1 MGAGHHL
8 AGGCSLSFDGLA
20 TNNPP
25 HGRITSETPTRNRS
39 TFGTGGKTRDKDGFL
54 KSFRKSLKSPY
65 LRVSLSRDGE
75 KENVDVAHMVAT
87 VDYQIYVFHP
97 PPGNLQA
104 THEAAGPRPAWA
116 Y

>member
-1 MGAGHHL
+1 MSHELNEISMPVPRYEDCYA
-8 AGGCSLSFDGLA
+8 A
-20 TNNPP
+20 TS
-25 HGRITSETPTRNRS
+25 HGQLKSTRNRS